1 MVTAPQVP
9 RPRRRLTQAEFDE
22 EINRARPVL
31 PPDLSISEPKP
42 LRTRT
47 GRRRS
52 WWMRGWKR

>member
-1 MVTAPQVP
+1 MNPS
-9 RPRRRLTQAEFDE
+9 RRRLTQAEFDAE
-22 EINRARPVL
+22 LARAKGVQADDFDRH
-31 PPDLSISEPKP
+31 IARNPK